1 MIKLPTLRS
10 KLISIILVVTL
21 VGILAGV
28 GILGIQHYQASY
40 KALENNVTT
49 LSRLV
54 ADYTEAPLTFNL
66 ASDAQEFLDKFNE
79 DYIMDVVVLQPDRSI
94 FARYVRDPQ
103 YQFDDLTSL
112 PATTTIN
119 EHVGDWIYV
128 HKVVGSTDDPTGSVH
143 LKISLQPIYDDM
155 IGFGIEMSITVLIIL
170 FISYFLADKLQSYIS
185 RPIYQ
190 LSDAS
195 KEITASKNYSLR
207 LPSGY
212 KDEMGDLCK
221 QFNRMLEAIEL
232 RERQRDD
239 AEGALK
245 ESKRNLE
252 SVVKDLEFMA
262 NFDGLTGLAN
272 RALCMDRIKLSL
284 LRASRDQYRVAVL
297 FLDLDHFKDIN
308 DSLGHAVGDELLKE
322 VSLRLKSLLRQE
334 DTLARLGG
342 DEFVIVLD
350 KIKDVQALIKVVEK
364 VVESFSQK
372 FQLANYVVT
381 TTFSIGI
388 AVYPNDGT
396 DVEMLMKNADTAMY
410 KAKELGRN
418 TFQFYE
424 PEMNALTL
432 RRLNL
437 ANDLRS
443 ALKNNEFELVFQPQL
458 QINTETIVGVETLLR
473 WKHGEQGYISPAEFI
488 PIAEST
494 GLMDQIGAWVLEEA
508 LVCGKRWQEMGYT
521 KLRIAVNLSAVQFR
535 QKDLPQK
542 IHQLLLKYQF
552 PAKYLELE
560 LTESLLMRDVD
571 SAIEMLVQLK
581 KQGIQFAIDD
591 FGTGYSSLSY
601 LRKFPIDALKIDR
614 SFVDELGQDMDDTA
628 ITLAII
634 SMAKNLRLK
643 VIAEGV
649 EKAEQKDFLLSHDC
663 DEIQGFW
670 FSPGVPAERLEELL
684 TTHYK
689 EDTVKE
695 YSKIGRKGSINL

>member
-10 KLISIILVVTL
+10 KLIGITLVVTL
-21 VGILAGV
+21 VGILAGIS
-28 GILGIQHYQASY
+28 ILGLQHYQASI

-49 LSRLV
+49 LSRLI
-54 ADYTEAPLTFNL
+54 ADYTEAPLTFNT
-66 ASDAQEFLDKFNE
+66 ANEAQEFIDRFNE
-79 DYIMDVVVLQPDRSI
+79 DYIMDVVVLQPDKTI
-94 FARYVRDPQ
+94 FARYIRDPQ
-103 YQFDDLTSL
+103 FQIDNVEQL
-112 PATTTIN
+112 PNTETFN
-119 EHVGDWIYV
+119 EQVGDWIYV
-128 HKVVGSTDDPTGSVH
+128 HKLVGNPEDPAGTIH
-143 LKISLQPIYDDM
+143 LKISLKPIYDDM
-155 IGFGIEMSITVLIIL
+155 VGFVVEMSITVLIIL
-170 FISYFLADKLQSYIS
+170 FISYFLADKLQGYIS
-185 RPIYQ
+185 KPIYQ

-207 LPSGY
+207 LPSDY

-239 AEGALK
+239 AENALK
-245 ESKRNLE
+245 DSKRNLE

-272 RALCMDRIKLSL
+272 RALCMDRIKLAL
-284 LRASRDQYRVAVL
+284 LRASRDNFRVGVL

-308 DSLGHAVGDELLKE
+308 DSLGHAVGDELLKA
-322 VSLRLKSLLRQE
+322 VSHRLKGLLRQE

-350 KIKDVQALIKVVEK
+350 KIKDIQALIKVVEK

-372 FQLANYVVT
+372 FQLSNYVVT

-388 AVYPNDGT
+388 AVYPNDGN

-437 ANDLRS
+437 ANDLRA
-443 ALKNNEFELVFQPQL
+443 ALKNEEFELVFQPQL
-458 QINTETIVGVETLLR
+458 NIHTESIVGVETLLR
-473 WKHGEQGYISPAEFI
+473 WKHSEQGYISPAEFI

-508 LVCGKRWQEMGYT
+508 LRCGKRWQEMGYN

-542 IHQLLLKYQF
+542 IHQLLLQYQF
-552 PAKYLELE
+552 PSKYLELE

-571 SAIEMLVQLK
+571 SAIEMLGQLK

-634 SMAKNLRLK
+634 SMAKNLRMK

-649 EKAEQKDFLLSHDC
+649 ENVNQKDFLLSHDC
-663 DEIQGFW
+663 DEVQGFW
-670 FSPGVPAERLEELL
+670 FSPGVPAKRLEELL
-684 TTHYK
+684 KEHYNTD
-689 EDTVKE
+689 DTVK
-695 YSKIGRKGSINL
+695 KLRG